1 MALPLNFSSP
11 AAELNVLSV
20 LSLLNFASGYRVP
33 LHRASGRGAFD
44 NIRAFVFSAY
54 ISSSSSSTSEEGGDG
69 GDYFSA
75 RGMRAITPATV
86 ADLMRL
92 TGAIHVERPHEA
104 IPGVTVGELGGP
116 VWEVVQLV
124 ARTLNETGEALAA
137 GGYPDLGSF
146 VLEALREGEKARR
159 AGGDECEV
167 ALERVSSLL
176 LSACRVPDWCW
187 Y

>member
-44 NIRAFVFSAY
+44 NIRAFVFAAY
-54 ISSSSSSTSEEGGDG
+54 ISSSSSSPGEGGDG
-69 GDYFSA
+69 EYFSA

-137 GGYPDLGSF
+137 GGYPGLGSF

-167 ALERVSSLL
+167 ALERVSSW
-176 LSACRVPDWCW
+176 LSSVCACV
-187 Y
+187 